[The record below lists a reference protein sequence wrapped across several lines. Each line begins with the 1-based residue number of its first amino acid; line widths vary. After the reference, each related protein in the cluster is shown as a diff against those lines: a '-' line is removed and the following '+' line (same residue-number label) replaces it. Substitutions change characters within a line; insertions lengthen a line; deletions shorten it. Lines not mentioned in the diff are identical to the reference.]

1 MNIIET
7 YDTVILM
14 DGMTVLNL
22 VSKQGN
28 FIFEY
33 DFSLNSYVRIETSDM
48 RAYIEGKMHEQ
59 ETNNNL

>member
-33 DFSLNSYVRIETSDM
+33 DFSLSSYVRIETNDM
-48 RAYIEGKMHEQ
+48 RAYIEGKMNEQ